1 MDNKRQAKKSKKL
14 RKGRVFLTLLLVLLV
29 GVAGYVFFQYKSG
42 VNLAEAD
49 MPEAATTMNFDGDEQ
64 SETGVEN
71 ILLVGVDS
79 RGEEKSRSDT
89 MMLVSW
95 NRETNDVKMVSFMR
109 DIFAAIPGVQDRY
122 KLNTAY
128 YLGGADLLKGT
139 LKQMFDLEINHVAVV
154 DFKNFEKVVDIA
166 APNGVEVNVPHDM
179 SKNIGVSLQK
189 GVQQL
194 NGKELL
200 GFARFR
206 YDAEGDFGRV
216 ERQQQVIEA
225 LKNEMLRP
233 SSITNYPKLIGAIQ
247 GYVQSDITKNDQIKM
262 ILGAVKGGDV
272 NVEKLTIPVKDGYVF
287 ARDAKS
293 GSVIEIDLDKN
304 LQALNDFLVFD

>member
-1 MDNKRQAKKSKKL
+1 MENKRQAKKRKKL

-49 MPEAATTMNFDGDEQ
+49 MPAAKTMDFDGDEQ
-64 SETGVEN
+64 SVTGVEN

-179 SKNIGVSLQK
+179 SKNIGVSLEK

-225 LKNEMLRP
+225 LKNELIRP
-233 SSITNYPKLIGAIQ
+233 SSITNAPKLIGAIQ

>member
-1 MDNKRQAKKSKKL
+1 MENKRQHKKRKKL
-14 RKGRVFLTLLLVLLV
+14 RKGRVFLTFLFILLI

-49 MPEAATTMNFDGDEQ
+49 MPDAATMKFDGDEQ
-64 SETGVEN
+64 SNAGVEN

-95 NRETNDVKMVSFMR
+95 NRNTNDVKIVSFMR
-109 DIFAAIPGVQDRY
+109 DIFATIPGVQDRY

-139 LKQMFDLEINHVAVV
+139 LKQMFNLEINHVAVV

-166 APNGVEVNVPHDM
+166 APNGVEVEVPHDM
-179 SKNIGVSLQK
+179 SKNIGVSLKK

-233 SSITNYPKLIGAIQ
+233 SSIASYPKLIGAIQ

-272 NVEKLTIPVKDGYVF
+272 NIEKLTIPVKDGYVF

-304 LQALNDFLVFD
+304 LQALNNFLVFD